1 MNNRT
6 YIIINSAI
14 LNAVPFNSVLETST
28 DTVRKNND
36 GSLVV
41 LKYEGQVEPGPLN
54 GLSKVSVNGR
64 LSHNQEQ
71 ILEIMATTGPTGWS
85 QIEEI

>member
-14 LNAVPFNSVLETST
+14 LNSVPFDDVLDTSI
-28 DTVRKNND
+28 DTIRKNND
-36 GSLVV
+36 GSLVA
-41 LKYEGQVEPGPLN
+41 LKFEGQVEPGPLN

-64 LSHNQEQ
+64 VFHNHEQ
-71 ILEIMATTGPTGWS
+71 IFEIMSTTGTTGWS
-85 QIEEI
+85 QIVEI